1 MSAWNRFFLS
11 PLRVPR
17 DQGLTRPKVLILVP
31 FREAALRTVNTM
43 ISLLL
48 PSGEVSSLVWSVPA
62 CSSDVQPPPQGQ
74 VSHRKRFQEEF
85 SEPTPEP
92 PRLPK
97 PGNAYRVLL
106 GDRLVTVAPP
116 SQPFLPSLFSSSS
129 SFSFSSLS
137 SSSSSFSLSSLS
149 SSSSSSLSP
158 FSLSSFS
165 FLPGDVCRQH

>member
-1 MSAWNRFFLS
+1 M
-11 PLRVPR
+11 PR

-48 PSGEVSSLVWSVPA
+48 PPGEVSSLVWSVAA
-62 CSSDVQPPPQGQ
+62 CSSDFQPPPQGQ

-97 PGNAYRVLL
+97 PGNAYCVLL
-106 GDRLVTVAPP
+106 GYRLVTVVSPP
-116 SQPFLPSLFSSSS
+116 SQPFSPFSILLVLSSS
-129 SFSFSSLS
+129 SFLS
-137 SSSSSFSLSSLS
+137 S
-149 SSSSSSLSP
+149 

-165 FLPGDVCRQH
+165 FLPGHVWRQQH